1 MQHLS
6 ARRWPFAGEPLLNWL
21 HYQKLLRNHSHLSYT
36 GKRQTLWEMLRTGPV
51 ATSIQGNN

>member
-1 MQHLS
+1 MQHLY
-6 ARRWPFAGEPLLNWL
+6 ACRWPFAGEPLLNWL
-21 HYQKLLRNHSHLSYT
+21 HYQKLLRNHSHLYT